1 MNPNAAIFYPK
12 LYTQEVYSQTISRIP
27 SSVIENLLFDNL
39 ENDFIKNNTW
49 LFEDV
54 IEETKAISNPSN
66 EDEESKR
73 EVFYEEQ
80 NERLLAIENGE
91 YDCGQCDEETKQKTF
106 TVKSRKGKIIITL
119 K

>member
-27 SSVIENLLFDNL
+27 YMSSVIEDLLFDNL
-39 ENDFIKNNTW
+39 ENDFIKNNSW

-54 IEETKAISNPSN
+54 IEETK
-66 EDEESKR
+66 ETEE
-73 EVFYEEQ
+73 
-80 NERLLAIENGE
+80 
-91 YDCGQCDEETKQKTF
+91 KTF

-119 K
+119 KPKKL